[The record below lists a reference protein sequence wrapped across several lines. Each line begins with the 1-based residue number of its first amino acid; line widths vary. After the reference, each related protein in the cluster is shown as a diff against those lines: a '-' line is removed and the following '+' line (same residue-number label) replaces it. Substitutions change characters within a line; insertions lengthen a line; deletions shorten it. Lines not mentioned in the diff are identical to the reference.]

1 MTNQKSLLLEKTDYR
16 DPQTSGAIS
25 LIKNADDL
33 KQNYIVY
40 RVKLKPIEVSVRG
53 RDEILKSM
61 ISGKRFIQLGEYTI
75 MVNTISSIEPLKV
88 KNMYIRL
95 KIDEKKK
102 KLGMI

>member
-1 MTNQKSLLLEKTDYR
+1 VENQKSLSLAKTNYR
-16 DPQTSGAIS
+16 DPQTEGAIS

-40 RVKLKPIEVSVRG
+40 RVKLKSIEVSNRG

-61 ISGKRFIQLGEYTI
+61 ASGQRFIQLGEYTI

-88 KNMYIRL
+88 KNMYIKL

-102 KLGMI
+102 ELGML